1 MVPYDVHFSALS
13 SGLQWYIKLVL
24 WGGNILQDFYI
35 SPQMLT
41 TKTQKH
47 MEYKE
52 NITALSS
59 IYCQYLKGSM
69 VLLETR
75 QLTWNF
81 SFCLHSIQNQE
92 NKVGYYA
99 SPFYFFRLLF
109 WALEWSDNTMT
120 VVGIFKT
127 SFLRYLGVKRCG
139 NGDDIQNNNNIFMCM
154 ALLKASWS
162 EIFHFSHSTEKYGL
176 KVSHFSLI
184 IEVSYRMA
192 GNGCPL
198 IT

>member
-1 MVPYDVHFSALS
+1 
-13 SGLQWYIKLVL
+13 
-24 WGGNILQDFYI
+24 
-35 SPQMLT
+35 
-41 TKTQKH
+41 
-47 MEYKE
+47 
-52 NITALSS
+52 
-59 IYCQYLKGSM
+59 
-69 VLLETR
+69 
-75 QLTWNF
+75 
-81 SFCLHSIQNQE
+81 
-92 NKVGYYA
+92 
-99 SPFYFFRLLF
+99 
-109 WALEWSDNTMT
+109 MT

-127 SFLRYLGVKRCG
+127 SFLRYFGVKLCG
-139 NGDDIQNNNNIFMCM
+139 NGDDIQNNKNIYMCM